1 MSVSDSNG
9 NGFTPR
15 NELWFLPL
23 GGSGEIGMNL
33 NLYGCDGKW
42 IIVDMGVSFGDD
54 SVPGVDVV
62 MPDPSFIEDRAD
74 DLLGIVLT
82 HAHEDHLGAVGYLW
96 PWLKCPVYATPFA
109 AKFLESKLQEEDLL
123 GEVPLNVVPL
133 GGRIDIGPF
142 DIEFV
147 SLTHSIPEPNGLA
160 IRTPYGTVFHT
171 GDWKLDPEPVV
182 GRATDID
189 RLREIGDEGVLA
201 IVCDST
207 NVLTKGRTGSEGAV
221 RGSLTE
227 LIQSYNGKVAVAC
240 FASNVARLK
249 TIIAAGQESGREI
262 CLVGRSLWR
271 ITDVAR
277 KVGYLDDKV
286 TFLEADEAAN
296 LPDNRVLYICTG
308 SQGEPRAALNRIA
321 WQTHPSVR
329 FGKGDVVLF
338 SSRVIPGNEKAIF
351 RLQNQLVRQGCEVV
365 TDRDAFI
372 HVSGHPAKDEMRE
385 MYGLIRPRISIPV
398 HGERRHLHEHEKL
411 ARECGAEEVVVNENG
426 GLIQLAPGPAEV
438 IGHVPTGRLV
448 LDGDRIV
455 PIDSEILRDRK
466 RMVQNGAA
474 VITIVM
480 NEKGRLLADP
490 LVTTHGLFEP
500 DDEDE
505 ESVLVDVVKG
515 ALSRLSPN
523 DRTNDETVAEAA
535 RIALRRTFHTDQR
548 RKPLTDVHLVRL

>member
-1 MSVSDSNG
+1 MTKTDD

-15 NELWFLPL
+15 NELWFVPL

-33 NLYGCDGKW
+33 NLYGCEGKW

-62 MPDPSFIEDRAD
+62 MPDPAFIEDRAK

-109 AKFLESKLQEEDLL
+109 AAFLETKLQEEELL
-123 GEVPLNVVPL
+123 GEVPVNVVPL
-133 GGRIDIGPF
+133 GGKVTLGPF
-142 DIEFV
+142 DLEFV
-147 SLTHSIPEPNGLA
+147 SLTHSIPEPNGIV
-160 IRTPYGTVFHT
+160 IRTDYGTVFHT

-182 GRATDID
+182 GPNADIE
-189 RLREIGDEGVLA
+189 RLKRLGDEGLRAV
-201 IVCDST
+201 VCDST
-207 NVLTKGRTGSEGAV
+207 NVMTKGHSGSEGAV
-221 RGSLTE
+221 RDSLAA
-227 LIQSYNGKVAVAC
+227 LIGRYDRKVAVAC

-249 TIIAAGQESGREI
+249 TIINAAHDNNREV

-271 ITDVAR
+271 IVDVSR
-277 KVGYLDDKV
+277 KTGYLSHN
-286 TFLEADEAAN
+286 TRFLEADEAAN
-296 LPDNRVLYICTG
+296 LADNRVLYICTG

-321 WQTHPSVR
+321 WQSHPSVS
-329 FGKGDVVLF
+329 FGPGDAVLF
-338 SSRVIPGNEKAIF
+338 SSRIIPGNERSIF
-351 RLQNQLVRQGCEVV
+351 RLQNQLVRLGCEIV
-365 TDRDAFI
+365 TDKDHFI
-372 HVSGHPAKDEMRE
+372 HVSGHPAQDEMRE
-385 MYGLIRPRISIPV
+385 MYGYLRPEVSIPV

-411 ARECGAEEVVVNENG
+411 ARECGVRQVVVNENG
-426 GLIQLAPGPAEV
+426 GIVKIGPGEPEI

-480 NEKGRLLADP
+480 DARGKLLADP

-500 DDEDE
+500 DEED
-505 ESVLVDVVKG
+505 ESVLVDVVQ
-515 ALSRLSPN
+515 AAIRRLGPD
-523 DRTNDETVAEAA
+523 DRRKDETVAEAA
-535 RIALRRTFHTDQR
+535 RIALRRTFQADQR

>member
-1 MSVSDSNG
+1 MTNNNDKD
-9 NGFTPR
+9 FTPR
-15 NELWFLPL
+15 NELWFVPL

-33 NLYGCDGKW
+33 NLYGCEGKW

-62 MPDPSFIEDRAD
+62 MPDPSFIEDRAK
-74 DLLGIVLT
+74 DLLGIVIT

-109 AKFLESKLQEEDLL
+109 ATFLETKLQEEELL

-133 GGRIDIGPF
+133 GGRIELGPF

-160 IRTPYGTVFHT
+160 IRTPYGMIFHT

-182 GRATDID
+182 GRDADIA
-189 RLREIGDEGVLA
+189 RLKALGDEGVLA
-201 IVCDST
+201 VVCDST
-207 NVLTKGRTGSEGAV
+207 NVMNPGHSGSEGAV
-221 RGSLTE
+221 RDSLAQ
-227 LIQSYNGKVAVAC
+227 LIGRYDRKVAVAC
-240 FASNVARLK
+240 FASNVARLV
-249 TIIAAGQESGREI
+249 TIINAARDNHREV

-271 ITDVAR
+271 IVDVAR
-277 KVGYLDDKV
+277 KTGYLSESLN
-286 TFLEADEAAN
+286 FLEADEAAN

-321 WQTHPSVR
+321 WQSHPSVR
-329 FGKGDVVLF
+329 FGRGDVVLF
-338 SSRVIPGNEKAIF
+338 SSRVIPGNERAIF
-351 RLQNQLVRQGCEVV
+351 RLQNQLVRLGCEIV
-365 TDRDAFI
+365 TDREHFI
-372 HVSGHPAKDEMRE
+372 HVSGHPAQDEMRE
-385 MYGLIRPRISIPV
+385 MYGYLRPQISIPV

-411 ARECGAEEVVVNENG
+411 ARECGVQQVVVNENG
-426 GLIQLAPGPAEV
+426 GIVHIGPGEAEV
-438 IGHVPTGRLV
+438 LGHVPTGRLV

-480 NEKGRLLADP
+480 DARGKLLADP

-500 DDEDE
+500 DEDED
-505 ESVLVDVVKG
+505 ESVLVEVVMT
-515 ALSRLSPN
+515 ALRRLSPD
-523 DRTNDETVAEAA
+523 DRRNDEAVAEAA
-535 RIALRRTFHTDQR
+535 RIALRRTFQADQR

>member
-1 MSVSDSNG
+1 MSDSNG
-9 NGFTPR
+9 TGFTPR

-62 MPDPSFIEDRAD
+62 MPDPSFIEDRAG

-109 AKFLESKLQEEDLL
+109 AAFLETKLQEEDLL
-123 GEVPLNVVPL
+123 GDVPVNVVPL

-182 GRATDID
+182 GEDANIK
-189 RLREIGDEGVLA
+189 RLKEIGDEGVLA
-201 IVCDST
+201 MVCDST
-207 NVLTKGRTGSEGAV
+207 NVINKGRAGSEGAV
-221 RGSLTE
+221 RESLTE
-227 LIQSYNGKVAVAC
+227 LIASFQTGKVAVAC
-240 FASNVARLK
+240 FASNLARVK
-249 TIIAAGQESGREI
+249 TIIDAANAAGREV

-271 ITDVAR
+271 VTDVAR
-277 KVGYLDDKV
+277 KVGYLDEG
-286 TFLEADEAAN
+286 TRFLEADEAAN
-296 LPDNRVLYICTG
+296 LPDKRVLYICTG

-321 WQTHPSVR
+321 YNTHPSVK

-338 SSRVIPGNEKAIF
+338 SSRVIPGNEKSIF
-351 RLQNQLVRQGCEVV
+351 RLQNQLVRLGCEII
-365 TDRDAFI
+365 TDRDKFI
-372 HVSGHPAKDEMRE
+372 HVSGHPAQDEMRE
-385 MYGLIRPRISIPV
+385 MYSYIRPRIAVPV

-411 ARECGAEEVVVNENG
+411 ALECGAETAIINENG
-426 GLIQLAPGPAEV
+426 GIIHLGPGEPEV

-474 VITIVM
+474 VITLVM
-480 NEKGRLLADP
+480 DDRGRLMADP

-500 DDEDE
+500 DEDED
-505 ESVLVDVVKG
+505 ESVLVDVVRS
-515 ALSRLSPN
+515 ALGRLSPN
-523 DRTNDETVAEAA
+523 DLRKDEAVAEAA
-535 RIALRRTFHTDQR
+535 RLALRRTFHADQR

>member
-1 MSVSDSNG
+1 MTNNNDKD
-9 NGFTPR
+9 FTPR
-15 NELWFLPL
+15 NELWFVPL

-33 NLYGCDGKW
+33 NLYGCEGKW

-62 MPDPSFIEDRAD
+62 MPDPSFIEDRTK
-74 DLLGIVLT
+74 DLLGIVIT

-109 AKFLESKLQEEDLL
+109 ATFLETKLQEEELL

-133 GGRIDIGPF
+133 GGRIELGPF

-160 IRTPYGTVFHT
+160 IRTPYGMIFHT

-182 GRATDID
+182 GRDADIA
-189 RLREIGDEGVLA
+189 RLKALGDEGVLA
-201 IVCDST
+201 VVCDST
-207 NVLTKGRTGSEGAV
+207 NVMNPGHSGSEGAV
-221 RGSLTE
+221 RDSLAQ
-227 LIQSYNGKVAVAC
+227 LIGRYDRKVAVAC
-240 FASNVARLK
+240 FASNVARLV
-249 TIIAAGQESGREI
+249 TIINAARDNHREV

-271 ITDVAR
+271 IVDVAR
-277 KVGYLDDKV
+277 KTGYLSESLN
-286 TFLEADEAAN
+286 FLEADEAAN

-321 WQTHPSVR
+321 WQSHPSVR
-329 FGKGDVVLF
+329 FGRGDVVLF
-338 SSRVIPGNEKAIF
+338 SSRVIPGNERAIF
-351 RLQNQLVRQGCEVV
+351 RLQNQLVRLGCEIV
-365 TDRDAFI
+365 TDREHFI
-372 HVSGHPAKDEMRE
+372 HVSGHPAQDEMRE
-385 MYGLIRPRISIPV
+385 MYGYLRPQISIPV

-411 ARECGAEEVVVNENG
+411 ARECGVQQVVVNENG
-426 GLIQLAPGPAEV
+426 GIVHIGPGEAEV
-438 IGHVPTGRLV
+438 LGHVPTGRLV

-480 NEKGRLLADP
+480 DARGKLLADP

-500 DDEDE
+500 DEDED
-505 ESVLVDVVKG
+505 ESVLVEVVMT
-515 ALSRLSPN
+515 ALRRLSPD
-523 DRTNDETVAEAA
+523 DRRNDEAVAEAA
-535 RIALRRTFHTDQR
+535 RIALRRTFQADQR

>member
-1 MSVSDSNG
+1 MSVSDTNG

-62 MPDPSFIEDRAD
+62 MPDPSFIEDRAK

-109 AKFLESKLQEEDLL
+109 AAFLETKLQEEELT
-123 GEVPLNVVPL
+123 GEVPVNVVPL

-147 SLTHSIPEPNGLA
+147 TLTHSIPEPNGLC

-171 GDWKLDPEPVV
+171 GDWKLDPDPLV
-182 GRATDID
+182 GKPTDVE
-189 RLREIGDEGVLA
+189 RLRQIGDEGVDA

-207 NVLTKGRTGSEGAV
+207 NVLTNGRTGSEGAV
-221 RGSLTE
+221 RESLIE
-227 LIQSYNGKVAVAC
+227 MVGRYRGKVAVAC
-240 FASNVARLK
+240 FASNLARLK
-249 TIIAAGQESGREI
+249 TVMEAAEQNGREI

-271 ITDVAR
+271 IVDVAR
-277 KVGYLDDKV
+277 KVGYISD
-286 TFLEADEAAN
+286 TGRFLEADEAAN

-321 WQTHPSVR
+321 WNTHPSVKL
-329 FGKGDVVLF
+329 GKGDVVLF
-338 SSRVIPGNEKAIF
+338 SSRVIPGNEKSIF

-385 MYGLIRPRISIPV
+385 MYGLLRPRIAIPV

-411 ARECGAEEVVVNENG
+411 ARDCGVETVVVNENG
-426 GLIQLAPGPAEV
+426 GIVQIAPGVAEI
-438 IGHVPTGRLV
+438 IGHVQTGRLV
-448 LDGDRIV
+448 IDGDRIV

-480 NEKGRLLADP
+480 DERGKLLADP

-500 DDEDE
+500 DEED

-515 ALSRLSPN
+515 ALHRLSPN
-523 DRTNDETVAEAA
+523 DRRNDEVVAEAA
-535 RIALRRTFHTDQR
+535 RIALRRTFHSDQR

>member
-1 MSVSDSNG
+1 MTKTDD

-15 NELWFLPL
+15 NELWFVPL

-33 NLYGCDGKW
+33 NLYGCEGKW

-62 MPDPSFIEDRAD
+62 MPDPAFIEDRAK

-109 AKFLESKLQEEDLL
+109 AAFLETKLQEEELL
-123 GEVPLNVVPL
+123 GEVPVNVVPL
-133 GGRIDIGPF
+133 GGKVTLGPF
-142 DIEFV
+142 DLEFV
-147 SLTHSIPEPNGLA
+147 SLTHSIPEPNGIV
-160 IRTPYGTVFHT
+160 IRTDYGTVFHT

-182 GRATDID
+182 GRNADIE
-189 RLREIGDEGVLA
+189 RLKRLGDEGLRAV
-201 IVCDST
+201 VCDST
-207 NVLTKGRTGSEGAV
+207 NVMTKGHSGSEGAV
-221 RGSLTE
+221 RDSLAA
-227 LIQSYNGKVAVAC
+227 LIGRYDRKVAVAC

-249 TIIAAGQESGREI
+249 TIINAAHDNNREV

-271 ITDVAR
+271 IVDVSR
-277 KVGYLDDKV
+277 KTGYLSHN
-286 TFLEADEAAN
+286 TRFLEADQAAS
-296 LPDNRVLYICTG
+296 LADNRVLYICTG

-321 WQTHPSVR
+321 WQSHPSVS
-329 FGKGDVVLF
+329 FGPGDAVLF
-338 SSRVIPGNEKAIF
+338 SSRIIPGNERSIF
-351 RLQNQLVRQGCEVV
+351 RLQNQLVRLGCEIV
-365 TDRDAFI
+365 TDKDHFI
-372 HVSGHPAKDEMRE
+372 HVSGHPAQDEMRE
-385 MYGLIRPRISIPV
+385 MYGYLRPEVSIPV

-411 ARECGAEEVVVNENG
+411 ARECGVRHVVVNENG
-426 GLIQLAPGPAEV
+426 GIVKIGPGEAEIV
-438 IGHVPTGRLV
+438 GHVPTGRLV

-480 NEKGRLLADP
+480 DARGKLLADP

-500 DDEDE
+500 DEED
-505 ESVLVDVVKG
+505 ESVLVDVVQ
-515 ALSRLSPN
+515 AAIRRLGPD
-523 DRTNDETVAEAA
+523 DRRKDETVAEAA
-535 RIALRRTFHTDQR
+535 RIALRRTFQADQR

>member
-1 MSVSDSNG
+1 MTNNNDKD
-9 NGFTPR
+9 FTPR
-15 NELWFLPL
+15 NELWFVPL

-33 NLYGCDGKW
+33 NLYGCEGKW

-62 MPDPSFIEDRAD
+62 MPDPSFIEDRAK
-74 DLLGIVLT
+74 DLLGIVIT

-109 AKFLESKLQEEDLL
+109 ATFLETKLQEEELL
-123 GEVPLNVVPL
+123 GEVPVNVVPL
-133 GGRIDIGPF
+133 GGRIELGPF

-160 IRTPYGTVFHT
+160 IRTPYGMIFHT

-182 GRATDID
+182 GRDADIA
-189 RLREIGDEGVLA
+189 RLKALGDEGVLA
-201 IVCDST
+201 VVCDST
-207 NVLTKGRTGSEGAV
+207 NVLNKGHSGSEGAV
-221 RGSLTE
+221 RDSLAQ
-227 LIQSYNGKVAVAC
+227 LIGRYDRKVAVAC

-249 TIIAAGQESGREI
+249 TIINAARDNHREV

-271 ITDVAR
+271 IVDVAR
-277 KVGYLDDKV
+277 KTGYLSQDSV
-286 TFLEADEAAN
+286 FLEADEAAN

-321 WQTHPSVR
+321 WQSHPTVR
-329 FGKGDVVLF
+329 FGRGDVVLF
-338 SSRVIPGNEKAIF
+338 SSRVIPGNERSIF
-351 RLQNQLVRQGCEVV
+351 RLQNQLVRLGCEIV
-365 TDRDAFI
+365 TDREHFI
-372 HVSGHPAKDEMRE
+372 HVSGHPAQDEMRE
-385 MYGLIRPRISIPV
+385 MYGYLRPQISIPV

-411 ARECGAEEVVVNENG
+411 ARECGVQQVVVNENG
-426 GLIQLAPGPAEV
+426 GVVHIGPGEAEV
-438 IGHVPTGRLV
+438 LGHVPTGRLV

-480 NEKGRLLADP
+480 DGRGKLLADP

-500 DDEDE
+500 DEDEDE
-505 ESVLVDVVKG
+505 GVLVEVVMA
-515 ALSRLSPN
+515 ALRRLGPD
-523 DRTNDETVAEAA
+523 DRRKDEAVAEAA
-535 RIALRRTFHTDQR
+535 RVALRRTFQADQR

>member
-1 MSVSDSNG
+1 MTKSDD

-15 NELWFLPL
+15 NELWFVPL

-33 NLYGCDGKW
+33 NLYGCEGKW

-62 MPDPSFIEDRAD
+62 MPDPAFIEDRAK

-109 AKFLESKLQEEDLL
+109 ATFLETKLQEEDLL
-123 GEVPLNVVPL
+123 GEVPVNVVPL
-133 GGRIDIGPF
+133 SGKVTLGPF
-142 DIEFV
+142 DLEFV
-147 SLTHSIPEPNGLA
+147 SLTHSIPEPNGLV

-182 GRATDID
+182 GPDADIA
-189 RLREIGDEGVLA
+189 RLKQLGDEGLRAV
-201 IVCDST
+201 VCDST
-207 NVLTKGRTGSEGAV
+207 NVMTKGHSGSEGAV
-221 RGSLTE
+221 RDKLAA
-227 LIQSYNGKVAVAC
+227 LIGQYDRKVAVAC

-249 TIIAAGQESGREI
+249 TIITAAHDNDREV

-271 ITDVAR
+271 IVDVAR
-277 KVGYLDDKV
+277 RTGYLSDN
-286 TFLEADEAAN
+286 TRFLEADEAAN
-296 LPDNRVLYICTG
+296 LADNRVLYICTG

-321 WQTHPSVR
+321 WQSHPSVS
-329 FGKGDVVLF
+329 FGRGDVVLF
-338 SSRVIPGNEKAIF
+338 SSRIIPGNERSIF
-351 RLQNQLVRQGCEVV
+351 RLQNQLVRLGCEIV
-365 TDRDAFI
+365 TDKDAFI
-372 HVSGHPAKDEMRE
+372 HVSGHPAQDEMRE
-385 MYGLIRPRISIPV
+385 MYGYLRPEVSIPV

-411 ARECGAEEVVVNENG
+411 ARECGVGRVVVNENG
-426 GLIQLAPGPAEV
+426 GIVKIAPGAPEI

-480 NEKGRLLADP
+480 DVKGKLLADP

-500 DDEDE
+500 DEEED
-505 ESVLVDVVKG
+505 ESVLVDVVLE
-515 ALSRLSPN
+515 AIRRLRPDDRRN
-523 DRTNDETVAEAA
+523 DDTVAEAA
-535 RIALRRTFHTDQR
+535 RIALRRTFQADQR